1 MKNIKCPDNSCGK
14 EFERPIVVSN
24 FVFVPKKNTYFAC
37 PYCLT
42 RISEVDH
49 VCDSVVNGSDIEIRI
64 EDSREIDTRST
75 ERQNSSCFNRVELNQ
90 SVEVPLRT
98 IEEIKNLEK
107 EKADLLLQLD
117 ELKKNAVKKANSL
130 EYEIDSLKKETEKL
144 KKFINE

>member
-24 FVFVPKKNTYFAC
+24 FVFVPKKHTYFAC
-37 PYCLT
+37 PYCLS

-49 VCDSVVNGSDIEIRI
+49 VCDSVAESTDMEIEI
-64 EDSREIDTRST
+64 ENSREIDPECI
-75 ERQNSSCFNRVELNQ
+75 ERQNGSRFNRVELDQ
-90 SVEVPLRT
+90 SVEVPSRT

-107 EKADLLLQLD
+107 EKANLLLELD

-130 EYEIDSLKKETEKL
+130 ECEIESLKKEADKL
-144 KKFINE
+144 RKFISE

>member
-1 MKNIKCPDNSCGK
+1 MKSIKCPDHSCGK

-42 RISEVDH
+42 RINEVDH
-49 VCDSVVNGSDIEIRI
+49 VCNSVIHGSDIEFRM
-64 EDSREIDTRST
+64 EKSCEIDTKSI
-75 ERQNSSCFNRVELNQ
+75 ERQNRYRFNRVELDQ
-90 SVEVPLRT
+90 SAEVPSRT
-98 IEEIKNLEK
+98 IEEIKNLER

-117 ELKKNAVKKANSL
+117 ELKKNAIKKANSL
-130 EYEIDSLKKETEKL
+130 EYEIDSLKKEAEQL

>member
-24 FVFVPKKNTYFAC
+24 FVFIPKKHTYFAC
-37 PYCLT
+37 PYCLA
-42 RISEVDH
+42 RISEIDH
-49 VCDSVVNGSDIEIRI
+49 VCESVDNGSDIEIGI
-64 EDSREIDTRST
+64 ENSREIDTEST
-75 ERQNSSCFNRVELNQ
+75 ERQIGSRFNRVELDQ
-90 SVEVPLRT
+90 SVEFPSKT